1 MLPLKR
7 IHFIG
12 IGGVGMSAVAW
23 VILKKRIPISGSDVQ
38 PNIQTARLEKEGV
51 PVYYGHSPENVK
63 DAGLIVVSSAIH
75 EDNPELVQ
83 ARNLKIP
90 IWHRSDMLEEILSEG
105 ESITVAGTHGKTS
118 TASMAA
124 LVLERAGLDPTFI
137 IGGDLNEL
145 GGNARLGAG
154 KYIVA
159 EADESDG
166 TFLSYHPQY
175 AIVTNVEP
183 DHLDFY
189 KTADNV
195 KNAFQKHLSNVCDKG
210 CAILCA
216 DDPGLLSIL
225 EKDLK
230 CQVLFY
236 SARFMTADFFAGEI
250 NLHANGSAFTVFKE
264 RQELGQVRLSVPGR
278 HNIINAL
285 SVIALGDK
293 LGLSLEQMTPALR
306 EFKGAK
312 RRFQLKGTYDGITV
326 IDDYAHHPTEVAT
339 TLASAIALR
348 ESKKGRI
355 IAIFQPHRYTR
366 TRDFHNEFAGA
377 FKDADVVIITDIY
390 PAGEKPISGVSGR
403 MIYDGLVRNNHP
415 NPIYVSNMDDIC
427 NTLISLIV
435 PGDVIF
441 TMGAGNI
448 WKVGD
453 RLLQRLTLAQ
463 PV

>member
-1 MLPLKR
+1 
-7 IHFIG
+7 
-12 IGGVGMSAVAW
+12 
-23 VILKKRIPISGSDVQ
+23 
-38 PNIQTARLEKEGV
+38 
-51 PVYYGHSPENVK
+51 
-63 DAGLIVVSSAIH
+63 
-75 EDNPELVQ
+75 
-83 ARNLKIP
+83 
-90 IWHRSDMLEEILSEG
+90 
-105 ESITVAGTHGKTS
+105 
-118 TASMAA
+118 
-124 LVLERAGLDPTFI
+124 
-137 IGGDLNEL
+137 
-145 GGNARLGAG
+145 
-154 KYIVA
+154 
-159 EADESDG
+159 
-166 TFLSYHPQY
+166 
-175 AIVTNVEP
+175 
-183 DHLDFY
+183 
-189 KTADNV
+189 
-195 KNAFQKHLSNVCDKG
+195 
-210 CAILCA
+210 
-216 DDPGLLSIL
+216 
-225 EKDLK
+225 
-230 CQVLFY
+230 
-236 SARFMTADFFAGEI
+236 
-250 NLHANGSAFTVFKE
+250 
-264 RQELGQVRLSVPGR
+264 
-278 HNIINAL
+278 
-285 SVIALGDK
+285 
-293 LGLSLEQMTPALR
+293 MTPALR

-448 WKVGD
+448 WKVGE
-453 RLLQRLTLAQ
+453 RLLQRLTLTQ

>member
-189 KTADNV
+189 KTADG
-195 KNAFQKHLSNVCDKG
+195 HYLSFG
-210 CAILCA
+210 
-216 DDPGLLSIL
+216 GL
-225 EKDLK
+225 EP
-230 CQVLFY
+230 Q
-236 SARFMTADFFAGEI
+236 FFAAFCNAIGRPDWIAGGVAPPDCAGVKEEVRKIIKSKTRGEWKEIFDKTDACVEPVLSLSEALDSELVRERQLTTDITLPDGSTVRQPASPFKFSATPPVYGKTGVKAGSHNREVFLELGYSEEEI
-250 NLHANGSAFTVFKE
+250 NEFGKT
-264 RQELGQVRLSVPGR
+264 
-278 HNIINAL
+278 
-285 SVIALGDK
+285 
-293 LGLSLEQMTPALR
+293 GLFS
-306 EFKGAK
+306 
-312 RRFQLKGTYDGITV
+312 
-326 IDDYAHHPTEVAT
+326 
-339 TLASAIALR
+339 
-348 ESKKGRI
+348 
-355 IAIFQPHRYTR
+355 
-366 TRDFHNEFAGA
+366 
-377 FKDADVVIITDIY
+377 
-390 PAGEKPISGVSGR
+390 
-403 MIYDGLVRNNHP
+403 
-415 NPIYVSNMDDIC
+415 
-427 NTLISLIV
+427 
-435 PGDVIF
+435 
-441 TMGAGNI
+441 
-448 WKVGD
+448 
-453 RLLQRLTLAQ
+453 
-463 PV
+463 